1 MISQVTTE
9 PKLNCT
15 SIFHVEVKQIRGGTH
30 ATEKVFSKQCRHGFI
45 YIKFLSSLSLLIF
58 YHITKNVYVID
69 HLSKI
74 KLALANYFE
83 HAHFINDK
91 VYRHSSYPHPHASG
105 SRGLLQWRN
114 HSASLVYY
122 LKVCDHTSIF
132 AWT

>member
-83 HAHFINDK
+83 HVHSLNDK
-91 VYRHSSYPHPHASG
+91 VYRHSSYLHMFLEVEA
-105 SRGLLQWRN
+105 
-114 HSASLVYY
+114 
-122 LKVCDHTSIF
+122 
-132 AWT
+132 